1 MIYSNKKQKKK
12 IQSIEIHTF
21 KYTQLPFSTIWDR
34 YSITT
39 FSFGFNSERQ
49 FESYE
54 TSDGEI
60 YDKQMMATKKHGQF
74 ISLINIT
81 LS

>member
-1 MIYSNKKQKKK
+1 M
-12 IQSIEIHTF
+12 TR
-21 KYTQLPFSTIWDR
+21 FS
-34 YSITT
+34 S
-39 FSFGFNSERQ
+39 GFNSERQ

-54 TSDGEI
+54 ISDGEISDGEI